1 MKRSPRRENGM
12 RGAGVEMGKGGTER
26 KMADH
31 SENNMKTERKGKTCI
46 IVGAGTLSVPDI
58 PVQSG
63 DFVIAADGGYA
74 YCRRLGVEP
83 DLILGDFDS
92 LDEENRRHVE
102 AVRQERPDR
111 VQLLPVMKDDT
122 DMLAAM
128 KEGLKRSFRSF
139 DIYAAAQGKRLSHT
153 IANIQC
159 LNYLKEHGASGR
171 LIEAE
176 EEVFLLRNET
186 VTFDRKER
194 GFLSLFSLGDRAE
207 GVTIRNMKYLLNEAV
222 VDNAFPVGVSNEFI
236 GEAGS
241 VTVKNGTLLVIVERP
256 LPYSA

>member
-1 MKRSPRRENGM
+1 MRSDTCVIF
-12 RGAGVEMGKGGTER
+12 GAGEYY
-26 KMADH
+26 
-31 SENNMKTERKGKTCI
+31 
-46 IVGAGTLSVPDI
+46 GAPVVPN
-58 PVQSG
+58 G
-63 DFVIAADGGYA
+63 AFVVAADGGLDHV
-74 YCRRLGVEP
+74 RELGVTA
-83 DLILGDFDS
+83 DVVIGDFDS
-92 LDEENRRHVE
+92 LTGRPPADG
-102 AVRQERPDR
+102 ERTIA
-111 VQLLPVMKDDT
+111 LPAEKDDP
-122 DMLAAM
+122 DMLSAL
-128 KEGLKRSFRSF
+128 KIGWSHGCRTFHIHGGLGGRI
-139 DIYAAAQGKRLSHT
+139 DHT